1 MAFEELET
9 VTRGNE
15 PPQATVTYDYAQK
28 KGERVRKADAKPR
41 LTISIPTTLCGVSK
55 SKTFRLLVGTG
66 DDLGKLLIRGCDAE
80 KGKANAPFRIG
91 GCDAEKGK
99 AKPGGVAPSQHKH
112 FFRFN
117 FGFVPKLG
125 DEELWGGEKRPVRK
139 VSDEEFEIDVPRSWF
154 AIPEGKD

>member
-28 KGERVRKADAKPR
+28 KNGAVRKANAKPR

-66 DDLGKLLIRGCDAE
+66 EDLGKLLVRGCDAE
-80 KGKANAPFRIG
+80 KGKV
-91 GCDAEKGK
+91 
-99 AKPGGVAPSQHKH
+99 KPGGVAPSQHAH

-139 VSDEEFEIDVPRSWF
+139 IGDEEFEIDVPQSWF
-154 AIPEGKD
+154 NGGD

>member
-15 PPQATVTYDYAQK
+15 PPQATVTYDYAYK
-28 KGERVRKADAKPR
+28 KNGIRKTNAKPR
-41 LTISIPTTLCGVSK
+41 LMISIPTTLCGVSK

-66 DDLGKLLIRGCDAE
+66 DDVGKLLVRGCDAE
-80 KGKANAPFRIG
+80 KGKAKN
-91 GCDAEKGK
+91 
-99 AKPGGVAPSQHKH
+99 GGVAPSQHAH

-154 AIPEGKD
+154 AIPE